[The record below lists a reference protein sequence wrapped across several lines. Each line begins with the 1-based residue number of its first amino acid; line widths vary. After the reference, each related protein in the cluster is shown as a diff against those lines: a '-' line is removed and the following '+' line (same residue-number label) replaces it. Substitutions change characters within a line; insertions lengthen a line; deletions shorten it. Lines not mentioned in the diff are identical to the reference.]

1 MSATNEKS
9 ARSEVHGQNAFP
21 AATSLVGVY
30 GEQLFRILEQTSSGY
45 VLLDAQNRASAGMM
59 VICSYSLAGF
69 HPQGRHTSAS
79 RSASCRNSSPGKR
92 CTGLN
97 HIAESHQAL
106 IARQQANA
114 QFQLPNGR
122 KLNLSA
128 HALSA
133 NYTVLACKELLP
145 HGNEAE
151 SLSFFDVLTNLPNR
165 RLLLDR
171 LSQAMIQSERTGWRG
186 ALLTIDMEP
195 VAGSSASTGDSQS
208 GLAQN
213 IAQRL
218 LGCVRSCDT
227 VARLDAAHFVIMV
240 SDLSPDIE
248 VTTVLVERLGERLQ
262 ESLNGSYQLGNKS
275 AMLEANIGATLFGPH
290 SRSATELL
298 QQAESAMYRLRDEE
312 ARGLH
317 FFSPEQRILA
327 NDRHRMEQEL
337 REALRLGQ
345 FELHYQAQYS
355 ASGDVNGLEALL
367 RWRHPRRGLVPPS
380 IFLSVAEETDIIV
393 PLGRWSIQ
401 AACEQLARWKAE
413 LQLGR
418 LPICVNISARQLRQA
433 DLAEQVQGIIS
444 QTGADPALLLLELS
458 TQALSPRTRISR
470 PPHPPAHHG
479 SAAVTRRFWW
489 QLQYAGSAAAAP
501 LNQLKLSHS
510 LVQRLGPNNAAE
522 AAVQAAIAL
531 AARHQMTIVGAG
543 VETLEQRALLAQYGC
558 EHFMGYLLSPRH
570 RSANSNRCC
579 SGRPYPVC
587 RKLQL
592 DTMFQP

>member
-9 ARSEVHGQNAFP
+9 ARSDIHGQSAFP

-45 VLLDAQNRASAGMM
+45 VLLDAQNRAQRWNDGYLQLFPWLGPTLKVGTSLQTALQTAASTAPASSAPAL
-59 VICSYSLAGF
+59 S
-69 HPQGRHTSAS
+69 
-79 RSASCRNSSPGKR
+79 
-92 CTGLN
+92 
-97 HIAESHQAL
+97 HIAQSHQAL

-122 KLNLSA
+122 RLNLSA

-145 HGNEAE
+145 HASEAE

-195 VAGSSASTGDSQS
+195 VAGSPASTEDSQA

-248 VTTVLVERLGERLQ
+248 MSTVLVERLGERLQ
-262 ESLNGSYQLGNKS
+262 ESLNGSYPLGNKS

-298 QQAESAMYRLRDEE
+298 QQAEIAMYRLRDEE

-317 FFSPEQRILA
+317 FFSPERRILA
-327 NDRHRMEQEL
+327 NDRQRLEQEL
-337 REALRLGQ
+337 REALRLSQ

-355 ASGDVNGLEALL
+355 AGGDVNGLEALM

-401 AACEQLARWKAE
+401 AACEQLARWKADP
-413 LQLGR
+413 QLGK
-418 LPICVNISARQLRQA
+418 LPICVNISAKQLRQA
-433 DLAEQVQGIIS
+433 DLAEQVQDIIS

-458 TQALSPRTRISR
+458 TQALSPSHADIVPTLTRLRTMGLRLSLDDFGDSS
-470 PPHPPAHHG
+470 HMQQALQ
-479 SAAVTRRFWW
+479 
-489 QLQYAGSAAAAP
+489 QLP

-522 AAVQAAIAL
+522 AAVQAAITL

-558 EHFMGYLLSPRH
+558 EHFMGYLLSPPAPVGQL
-570 RSANSNRCC
+570 RSLLQRQVV
-579 SGRPYPVC
+579 SG
-587 RKLQL
+587 LQEIVA
-592 DTMFQP
+592 

>member
-1 MSATNEKS
+1 M
-9 ARSEVHGQNAFP
+9 HGQSAFP

-45 VLLDAQNRASAGMM
+45 VLLDAQNRAQRWNDGYLQLFPWLGSTLKVGTSLQTALQTAASAAPA
-59 VICSYSLAGF
+59 SLA
-69 HPQGRHTSAS
+69 PALS
-79 RSASCRNSSPGKR
+79 
-92 CTGLN
+92 
-97 HIAESHQAL
+97 HIAQSHQAL
-106 IARQQANA
+106 IARQQAHA

-122 KLNLSA
+122 RLNLSA

-145 HGNEAE
+145 HASEAE

-171 LSQAMIQSERTGWRG
+171 LSQAMIQSKRTGWRG

-195 VAGSSASTGDSQS
+195 VAGSPASTGDSPA

-248 VTTVLVERLGERLQ
+248 MSTVLVERLGERLQ
-262 ESLNGSYQLGNKS
+262 ESLNGSYPLGNKS

-298 QQAESAMYRLRDEE
+298 QQAEIAMYRLRDEE

-327 NDRHRMEQEL
+327 NDRQHLEQEL

-355 ASGDVNGLEALL
+355 AGGDVNGLEALL

-401 AACEQLARWKAE
+401 AACEQLARWKADP
-413 LQLGR
+413 QLGK
-418 LPICVNISARQLRQA
+418 LPICVNISAKQLRQA
-433 DLAEQVQGIIS
+433 DLAEQLQDIIS

-458 TQALSPRTRISR
+458 TQALSPSHADIVPTLTRLRTMGLRLSLDDFGDSS
-470 PPHPPAHHG
+470 HMQQALQ
-479 SAAVTRRFWW
+479 
-489 QLQYAGSAAAAP
+489 QLP

-558 EHFMGYLLSPRH
+558 EHFMGYLLSPPAPVGQL
-570 RSANSNRCC
+570 RSL
-579 SGRPYPVC
+579 
-587 RKLQL
+587 LQRQVVSSL
-592 DTMFQP
+592 QETAA

>member
-1 MSATNEKS
+1 MSAPNEKP

-45 VLLDAQNRASAGMM
+45 VLLDAQNRAQRWNDGYLQLFPWLAAALKVGTPLQTALQTATATAPTSSA
-59 VICSYSLAGF
+59 LAL
-69 HPQGRHTSAS
+69 S
-79 RSASCRNSSPGKR
+79 
-92 CTGLN
+92 

-106 IARQQANA
+106 IARRQAHA

-145 HGNEAE
+145 HGNDEE
-151 SLSFFDVLTNLPNR
+151 SLSFLDVLTKLPNR

-195 VAGSSASTGDSQS
+195 VAGACASTGDSLV

-248 VTTVLVERLGERLQ
+248 MSTVLVERLAERLQ
-262 ESLNGSYQLGNKS
+262 DSLNGSYRLGSQS

-298 QQAESAMYRLRDEE
+298 QQAETAMYRLRDEE

-317 FFSPEQRILA
+317 FFSPERRILV
-327 NDRHRMEQEL
+327 NDRHRLEQDV

-345 FELHYQAQYS
+345 FELHYQAQYC
-355 ASGDVNGLEALL
+355 ANGEVNGLEALL

-380 IFLSVAEETDIIV
+380 IFLPVAEETDLIA
-393 PLGRWSIQ
+393 PLGRWSIE
-401 AACEQLARWKAE
+401 AACEQLALWKTDP
-413 LQLGR
+413 QLNK
-418 LPICVNISARQLRQA
+418 LPICVNISAKQLRQA
-433 DLAEQVQGIIS
+433 DLPEQVQDIIS
-444 QTGADPALLLLELS
+444 RTGIEPALLLLELS
-458 TQALSPRTRISR
+458 TKALGPMHADILCTLTRLRSLGVR
-470 PPHPPAHHG
+470 LSLDDFGDSSSLQDALQ
-479 SAAVTRRFWW
+479 
-489 QLQYAGSAAAAP
+489 QLP

-522 AAVQAAIAL
+522 AAVRAAIAL
-531 AARHQMTIVGAG
+531 AARLQMTVIGAG
-543 VETLEQRALLAQYGC
+543 VETLEQRALLAQHGC
-558 EHFMGYLLSPRH
+558 EHFMGYLLSPPAPVGQL
-570 RSANSNRCC
+570 RSQ
-579 SGRPYPVC
+579 
-587 RKLQL
+587 LQRQAVSRL
-592 DTMFQP
+592 QETAA

>member
-9 ARSEVHGQNAFP
+9 ARSDMHGQSAFP

-45 VLLDAQNRASAGMM
+45 VLLDAQNRAQRWNDGYLQLFPWLGSTLKVGTSLQTALQTAASAAPA
-59 VICSYSLAGF
+59 SLA
-69 HPQGRHTSAS
+69 PALS
-79 RSASCRNSSPGKR
+79 
-92 CTGLN
+92 
-97 HIAESHQAL
+97 HIAQSHQAL
-106 IARQQANA
+106 IARQQAHA

-122 KLNLSA
+122 RLNLSA

-145 HGNEAE
+145 HASEAE

-171 LSQAMIQSERTGWRG
+171 LSQAMIQSKRTGWRG

-195 VAGSSASTGDSQS
+195 VAGSPASTGDSPA

-248 VTTVLVERLGERLQ
+248 MSTVLVERLGERLQ
-262 ESLNGSYQLGNKS
+262 ESLNGSYPLGNKS

-298 QQAESAMYRLRDEE
+298 QQAEIAMYRLRDEE

-327 NDRHRMEQEL
+327 NDRQHLEQEL

-355 ASGDVNGLEALL
+355 AGGDVNGLEALL

-401 AACEQLARWKAE
+401 AACEQLARWKADP
-413 LQLGR
+413 QLGK
-418 LPICVNISARQLRQA
+418 LPICVNISAKQLRQA
-433 DLAEQVQGIIS
+433 DLAEQLQDIIS

-458 TQALSPRTRISR
+458 TQALSPSHADIVPTLTRLRTMGLRLSLDDFGDSS
-470 PPHPPAHHG
+470 HMQQALQ
-479 SAAVTRRFWW
+479 
-489 QLQYAGSAAAAP
+489 QLP

-558 EHFMGYLLSPRH
+558 EHFMGYLLSPPAPVGQL
-570 RSANSNRCC
+570 RSL
-579 SGRPYPVC
+579 
-587 RKLQL
+587 LQRQVVSSL
-592 DTMFQP
+592 QETAA

>member
-9 ARSEVHGQNAFP
+9 ARSDMHGQSAFP

-45 VLLDAQNRASAGMM
+45 VLLDAQNRAQRWNDGYLQLFPWLGPTLKVGTSLQTALQTAASAAPA
-59 VICSYSLAGF
+59 SLA
-69 HPQGRHTSAS
+69 PALS
-79 RSASCRNSSPGKR
+79 
-92 CTGLN
+92 
-97 HIAESHQAL
+97 HIAQSHQAL
-106 IARQQANA
+106 IARQQAHA

-122 KLNLSA
+122 RLNLSA

-145 HGNEAE
+145 HASEAE

-195 VAGSSASTGDSQS
+195 VAGSPASTGDSQA

-248 VTTVLVERLGERLQ
+248 MSTVLVERLGERLQ
-262 ESLNGSYQLGNKS
+262 ESLNGSYPLGNKS

-298 QQAESAMYRLRDEE
+298 QQAEIAMYRLRDEE

-327 NDRHRMEQEL
+327 NDRQHLEQEL

-355 ASGDVNGLEALL
+355 AGGDVNGLEALL

-401 AACEQLARWKAE
+401 AACEQLARWKADP
-413 LQLGR
+413 QLGK
-418 LPICVNISARQLRQA
+418 LPICVNISAKQLRQA
-433 DLAEQVQGIIS
+433 DLAEQLQDIIS

-458 TQALSPRTRISR
+458 TQALSPSHADIVPTLTRLRTMGLRLSLDDFGDSS
-470 PPHPPAHHG
+470 HMQQALQ
-479 SAAVTRRFWW
+479 
-489 QLQYAGSAAAAP
+489 QLP

-558 EHFMGYLLSPRH
+558 EHFMGYLLSPPAPVGQL
-570 RSANSNRCC
+570 RSL
-579 SGRPYPVC
+579 
-587 RKLQL
+587 LQRQVVSSL
-592 DTMFQP
+592 QETAA

>member
-1 MSATNEKS
+1 M
-9 ARSEVHGQNAFP
+9 HGQSAFP

-45 VLLDAQNRASAGMM
+45 VLLDAQNRAQRWNDGYLQLFPWLGPTLKVGTSLQTALQTAASAAPA
-59 VICSYSLAGF
+59 SLAPALG
-69 HPQGRHTSAS
+69 
-79 RSASCRNSSPGKR
+79 
-92 CTGLN
+92 
-97 HIAESHQAL
+97 HIAQSHQAL
-106 IARQQANA
+106 IARQQAHA

-122 KLNLSA
+122 RLNLSA

-145 HGNEAE
+145 HASEAE

-195 VAGSSASTGDSQS
+195 VAGSPASTGDSQA

-248 VTTVLVERLGERLQ
+248 MSTVLVERLGERLQ
-262 ESLNGSYQLGNKS
+262 ESLNGSYPLGNKS

-298 QQAESAMYRLRDEE
+298 QQAEIAMYRLRDEE

-327 NDRHRMEQEL
+327 NDRQHLEQEL

-355 ASGDVNGLEALL
+355 AGGDVNGLEALL

-401 AACEQLARWKAE
+401 AACEQLARWKVDP
-413 LQLGR
+413 QLGK
-418 LPICVNISARQLRQA
+418 LPICVNISAKQLRQA
-433 DLAEQVQGIIS
+433 DLAEQLQDIIS

-458 TQALSPRTRISR
+458 TQALSPSHADIVPTLTRLRTMGLRLSLDDFGDSF
-470 PPHPPAHHG
+470 HMQQALQ
-479 SAAVTRRFWW
+479 
-489 QLQYAGSAAAAP
+489 QLP

-558 EHFMGYLLSPRH
+558 EHFMGYLLSPPAPVGQL
-570 RSANSNRCC
+570 RSL
-579 SGRPYPVC
+579 
-587 RKLQL
+587 LQRQVVSSL
-592 DTMFQP
+592 QETAA

>member
-45 VLLDAQNRASAGMM
+45 VLLDAQNRAQRWNDGYLQVFPWLASALKVGMP
-59 VICSYSLAGF
+59 LQAALQAAATAA
-69 HPQGRHTSAS
+69 PAN
-79 RSASCRNSSPGKR
+79 AAPA
-92 CTGLN
+92 LN

-195 VAGSSASTGDSQS
+195 VAGPAASTGDSQS
-208 GLAQN
+208 CQAPH

-248 VTTVLVERLGERLQ
+248 MTTVLVERLGERLQ
-262 ESLNGSYQLGNKS
+262 ESLNGSYQLGHKS
-275 AMLEANIGATLFGPH
+275 VMLEANIGATLFGPH

-298 QQAESAMYRLRDEE
+298 QQAEVAMYRLRDEE

-317 FFSPEQRILA
+317 FFSPEQQVPA
-327 NDRHRMEQEL
+327 NDRSRLEQDL

-355 ASGDVNGLEALL
+355 ASGEVNGLEALL
-367 RWRHPRRGLVPPS
+367 RWRHPRRGLVPPR

-393 PLGRWSIQ
+393 ALGRWSIQ

-413 LQLGR
+413 PQLDR
-418 LPICVNISARQLRQA
+418 LPICVNISAKQLRQA
-433 DLAEQVQGIIS
+433 DLAEQVQSILS

-458 TQALSPRTRISR
+458 AQTLSPLDADSASSLKRIGAMGVRLSLDDFG
-470 PPHPPAHHG
+470 G
-479 SAAVTRRFWW
+479 SSNMQEALQ
-489 QLQYAGSAAAAP
+489 QLP

-531 AARHQMTIVGAG
+531 AARHQMTIIGAG
-543 VETLEQRALLAQYGC
+543 VETLEQRALLAQHGC
-558 EHFMGYLLSPRH
+558 EHFMGYLLSPP
-570 RSANSNRCC
+570 A
-579 SGRPYPVC
+579 PVSQLKSLMQ
-587 RKLQL
+587 RQAMLGLQE
-592 DTMFQP
+592 TAA

>member
-9 ARSEVHGQNAFP
+9 ARSEVHGQNSFP

-45 VLLDAQNRASAGMM
+45 VLLDAQNRAQRWNDGYLQLFPWLAATLKVGIPLQAALQAAATAAPASAAPAL
-59 VICSYSLAGF
+59 S
-69 HPQGRHTSAS
+69 
-79 RSASCRNSSPGKR
+79 
-92 CTGLN
+92 
-97 HIAESHQAL
+97 HIAGSHQAL
-106 IARQQANA
+106 IARQQVNA
-114 QFQLPNGR
+114 QFQLPDGR

-186 ALLTIDMEP
+186 ALLTIDMGP
-195 VAGSSASTGDSQS
+195 VAGSSAGTGESPP

-218 LGCVRSCDT
+218 LACVRSCDT
-227 VARLDAAHFVIMV
+227 VARLDAKHFVIMV

-262 ESLNGSYQLGNKS
+262 ESLNGSYQLGNKR

-327 NDRHRMEQEL
+327 DDRHRMEQEL

-413 LQLGR
+413 QQLGR

-444 QTGADPALLLLELS
+444 QTGVDPALLLLELS
-458 TQALSPRTRISR
+458 TQALSPSFADIVPTLTRLRTMGVRLSLDDFGG
-470 PPHPPAHHG
+470 G
-479 SAAVTRRFWW
+479 SNMLEALQ
-489 QLQYAGSAAAAP
+489 QLP

-558 EHFMGYLLSPRH
+558 EHFMGYLLSPPAPVGQL
-570 RSANSNRCC
+570 RSL
-579 SGRPYPVC
+579 
-587 RKLQL
+587 LQRQAISSL
-592 DTMFQP
+592 QEAAA

>member
-9 ARSEVHGQNAFP
+9 ARSEVHGQNPFP

-45 VLLDAQNRASAGMM
+45 VLLDAQNRAQRWNDGYLQLFPWLAATLKVGIPLQAALQAAATAAPASAAPTL
-59 VICSYSLAGF
+59 S
-69 HPQGRHTSAS
+69 
-79 RSASCRNSSPGKR
+79 
-92 CTGLN
+92 
-97 HIAESHQAL
+97 HIAGSHQAL

-186 ALLTIDMEP
+186 ALLTIDMGP
-195 VAGSSASTGDSQS
+195 VAGSSAGTGESPA

-218 LGCVRSCDT
+218 LACVRSCDT
-227 VARLDAAHFVIMV
+227 VARLDATHFVIMV

-262 ESLNGSYQLGNKS
+262 ESLNGSYQLGNKN

-298 QQAESAMYRLRDEE
+298 HQAESAMYRLRDEE
-312 ARGLH
+312 ACGLH

-327 NDRHRMEQEL
+327 NDRHRIEQEL

-355 ASGDVNGLEALL
+355 ASGEVNALEALL

-413 LQLGR
+413 PQLGT

-458 TQALSPRTRISR
+458 TQALSPPHADIVPTLTRLRTMGVRLSLDDFG
-470 PPHPPAHHG
+470 G
-479 SAAVTRRFWW
+479 SSHMQEALQ
-489 QLQYAGSAAAAP
+489 QLP
-501 LNQLKLSHS
+501 LNQLKLSQS

-522 AAVQAAIAL
+522 AAVQAAIEL
-531 AARHQMTIVGAG
+531 AARHRMMIVGAG

-558 EHFMGYLLSPRH
+558 EHFMGYLLSPPAPVSQL
-570 RSANSNRCC
+570 RSL
-579 SGRPYPVC
+579 
-587 RKLQL
+587 LQRQAISSL
-592 DTMFQP
+592 QETAA

>member
-9 ARSEVHGQNAFP
+9 ARSEVHGQNSFP

-45 VLLDAQNRASAGMM
+45 VLLDAQNRAQRWNDGYLQLFPWLAATLKVGIPLQAALQAAATAAPASAAPAL
-59 VICSYSLAGF
+59 S
-69 HPQGRHTSAS
+69 
-79 RSASCRNSSPGKR
+79 
-92 CTGLN
+92 
-97 HIAESHQAL
+97 HIAGSHQAL
-106 IARQQANA
+106 IARQQVNA
-114 QFQLPNGR
+114 QFQLPDGR

-186 ALLTIDMEP
+186 ALLTIDMGP
-195 VAGSSASTGDSQS
+195 VAGSSAGTGESPP

-218 LGCVRSCDT
+218 LACVRSCDT
-227 VARLDAAHFVIMV
+227 VARLDAKHFVIMV

-262 ESLNGSYQLGNKS
+262 ESLNGSYQLGNKR

-327 NDRHRMEQEL
+327 DDRHRMEQEL

-413 LQLGR
+413 QQLGR

-444 QTGADPALLLLELS
+444 QTGVDPALLLLELS
-458 TQALSPRTRISR
+458 TQALSPSYADIVPTLTRLRTMGVRLSLDDFGG
-470 PPHPPAHHG
+470 G
-479 SAAVTRRFWW
+479 SNMLEALQ
-489 QLQYAGSAAAAP
+489 QLP

-531 AARHQMTIVGAG
+531 ATRHRMTIVGAG

-558 EHFMGYLLSPRH
+558 EHFMGYLLSPPAPVGQL
-570 RSANSNRCC
+570 RSL
-579 SGRPYPVC
+579 
-587 RKLQL
+587 LQRQAISSL
-592 DTMFQP
+592 QEAAA

>member
-9 ARSEVHGQNAFP
+9 ARSEVHGQNSFP

-45 VLLDAQNRASAGMM
+45 VLLDAQNRAQRWNDGYLQLFPWLAATLKVGIPLQAALQAAATAAPASAAPAL
-59 VICSYSLAGF
+59 S
-69 HPQGRHTSAS
+69 
-79 RSASCRNSSPGKR
+79 
-92 CTGLN
+92 
-97 HIAESHQAL
+97 HIAGSHQAL
-106 IARQQANA
+106 IARQQAHA

-186 ALLTIDMEP
+186 ALLTIDMGP
-195 VAGSSASTGDSQS
+195 VAGSSAGTGESPP

-218 LGCVRSCDT
+218 LACVRSCDT
-227 VARLDAAHFVIMV
+227 VARLDAKHFVIMV

-262 ESLNGSYQLGNKS
+262 ESLNGSYQLGNKR

-298 QQAESAMYRLRDEE
+298 QQAEIAMYRLRDEE

-327 NDRHRMEQEL
+327 DDRHRMEQEL

-413 LQLGR
+413 QQLGR

-444 QTGADPALLLLELS
+444 QTGVDPALLLLELS
-458 TQALSPRTRISR
+458 TQALSPSYADIVPTLTRLRTMGVRLSLDDFGG
-470 PPHPPAHHG
+470 G
-479 SAAVTRRFWW
+479 SNMLEALQ
-489 QLQYAGSAAAAP
+489 QLP

-531 AARHQMTIVGAG
+531 AARHRMTIVGAG

-558 EHFMGYLLSPRH
+558 EHFMGYLLSTPAPVVEL
-570 RSANSNRCC
+570 RS
-579 SGRPYPVC
+579 V
-587 RKLQL
+587 LQRQAL
-592 DTMFQP
+592 SSLQEAAA

>member
-9 ARSEVHGQNAFP
+9 ARSEVHGQNSFP

-45 VLLDAQNRASAGMM
+45 VLLDAQNRAQRWNDGYLQLFPWLAATLRVGIPLQAALQAAATAAPASAAPAL
-59 VICSYSLAGF
+59 S
-69 HPQGRHTSAS
+69 
-79 RSASCRNSSPGKR
+79 
-92 CTGLN
+92 
-97 HIAESHQAL
+97 HIAGSHQAL
-106 IARQQANA
+106 IARQQVNA
-114 QFQLPNGR
+114 QFQLPDGR

-186 ALLTIDMEP
+186 ALLTIDMGP
-195 VAGSSASTGDSQS
+195 VAGSSAGTGESPP

-218 LGCVRSCDT
+218 LACVRSCDT
-227 VARLDAAHFVIMV
+227 VARLDAKHFVIMV

-262 ESLNGSYQLGNKS
+262 ESLNGSYQLGNKR

-327 NDRHRMEQEL
+327 DDRHRMEQEL

-413 LQLGR
+413 QQLGR

-444 QTGADPALLLLELS
+444 QTGVDPALLLLELS
-458 TQALSPRTRISR
+458 TQALSPSYADIVPTLTRLRTMGVRLSLDDFGC
-470 PPHPPAHHG
+470 G
-479 SAAVTRRFWW
+479 SNMQEALQ
-489 QLQYAGSAAAAP
+489 QLP

-531 AARHQMTIVGAG
+531 AARHRMTIVGAG

-558 EHFMGYLLSPRH
+558 EHFMGYLLSPPAPVGEL
-570 RSANSNRCC
+570 RSL
-579 SGRPYPVC
+579 
-587 RKLQL
+587 LQRQAISSL
-592 DTMFQP
+592 QEAAA

>member
-9 ARSEVHGQNAFP
+9 ARSDMHGQSAFS

-45 VLLDAQNRASAGMM
+45 VLLDAQNRAQRWNDGYLQLFPWLGPTLKVGTSLQTALQTAASAAPA
-59 VICSYSLAGF
+59 S
-69 HPQGRHTSAS
+69 SAPVLS
-79 RSASCRNSSPGKR
+79 
-92 CTGLN
+92 
-97 HIAESHQAL
+97 HIAQSHQAL

-122 KLNLSA
+122 RLNLSA

-145 HGNEAE
+145 HASEAE

-195 VAGSSASTGDSQS
+195 VTDSPACTGDSQA

-248 VTTVLVERLGERLQ
+248 MSTVLVERLGERLQ
-262 ESLNGSYQLGNKS
+262 ASLNGSYPLGNKS

-298 QQAESAMYRLRDEE
+298 QQAEIAMYRLRDEE

-327 NDRHRMEQEL
+327 NDRQRLEQEL

-380 IFLSVAEETDIIV
+380 IFLSVGEETDIIV

-401 AACEQLARWKAE
+401 AACEQLAKWKADP
-413 LQLGR
+413 QLGK
-418 LPICVNISARQLRQA
+418 LPICVNISAKQLRQA
-433 DLAEQVQGIIS
+433 DLAEQVQDIIS

-458 TQALSPRTRISR
+458 TQALSPSHTDIIPTLTRLRTMGLRLSLDDFGDSS
-470 PPHPPAHHG
+470 HMQQALQ
-479 SAAVTRRFWW
+479 
-489 QLQYAGSAAAAP
+489 QLP

-522 AAVQAAIAL
+522 AAVQAAIVL

-558 EHFMGYLLSPRH
+558 EHFMGYLLSPPAPVGQL
-570 RSANSNRCC
+570 RSL
-579 SGRPYPVC
+579 
-587 RKLQL
+587 LQRQVASSL
-592 DTMFQP
+592 QETVA